1 MAKLDQLLQQVR
13 TSLGA
18 EFVSTDVFGMDGLS
32 IAGGSVDPNFDGSE
46 ASARFTMVMKLGTKV
61 SNQLGIGAVDDNLVT
76 TDHAYILA
84 RFLGNGSYIWGL
96 AVTRDAT
103 LGSVR
108 LLMNEYADQLWEAI
122 PNK

>member
-13 TSLGA
+13 TGLGA
-18 EFVSTDVFGMDGLS
+18 EFISTDVIGMDGLS
-32 IAGGSVDPNFDGSE
+32 IAGGSVNPDFDASE
-46 ASARFTMVMKLGTKV
+46 ASARFTMVRKLGAKV
-61 SNQLGIGAVDDNLVT
+61 SNQLGMGAVDDNLVT
-76 TDHAYILA
+76 TNRAYILS

-96 AVTRDAT
+96 AVTREAT

-108 LLMNEYADQLWEAI
+108 LMMNEYADQLWDAI

>member
-1 MAKLDQLLQQVR
+1 MAKLDSLLQEVR
-13 TSLGA
+13 ASLGA
-18 EFVSTDVFGMDGLS
+18 EFVSTDVIGMDGLS
-32 IAGGSVDPNFDGSE
+32 IAGGSVDPSFDGTQ
-46 ASARFTMVMKLGTKV
+46 ASARFTMVMKLGAKV
-61 SNQLGIGAVDDNLVT
+61 SNQLALGTVDDNLVM
-76 TDHAYILA
+76 TDRAYILS

-108 LLMNEYADQLWEAI
+108 LMMNEYADQLWDAI

>member
-18 EFVSTDVFGMDGLS
+18 EFVSTDIIGMDGLS
-32 IAGGSVDPNFDGSE
+32 IAGGSVDPNFDATE
-46 ASARFTMVMKLGTKV
+46 ASARFTMVMKLGAKV
-61 SNQLGIGAVDDNLVT
+61 SNQLGLGTVDDNLVT
-76 TDHAYILA
+76 TDRAYILS

-96 AVTRDAT
+96 AVTREAT

-108 LLMNEYADQLWEAI
+108 LMMNEYVDQLWDAI